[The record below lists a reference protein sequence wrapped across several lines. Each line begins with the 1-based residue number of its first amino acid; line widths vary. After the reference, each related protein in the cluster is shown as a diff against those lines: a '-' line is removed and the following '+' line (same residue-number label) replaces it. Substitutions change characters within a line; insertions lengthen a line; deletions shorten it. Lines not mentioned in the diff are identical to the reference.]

1 MFQQGLL
8 HRNWFSVEPYNNV
21 KIGTRKEC
29 EYPHVWGPC
38 YTALKLLVST
48 INIIYDYDL
57 LFQNPRIFNLIIIT
71 AIKFKL
77 KQYHS

>member
-21 KIGTRKEC
+21 KI
-29 EYPHVWGPC
+29 
-38 YTALKLLVST
+38 LVSA

-71 AIKFKL
+71 AIKCKF
-77 KQYHS
+77 KQYHSQ